1 MVRTDAVFSA
11 GDRMTPEIAVT
22 LAKQAEK
29 FAANLVIEFG
39 STSIQLDSLIG
50 VLSLELHRGM
60 PLQVVADGTDEA
72 AAAEAI
78 CRTLAAG

>member
-29 FAANLVIEFG
+29 FAANLLIEYG
-39 STSIQLDSLIG
+39 NTSIQLDSLIG

-60 PLQVVADGTDEA
+60 VLSVVADGPDENDA
-72 AAAEAI
+72 AKAI
-78 CRTLAAG
+78 MGVLMAG